1 MASSPCSPHS
11 TDIEELT
18 VQRPKRGS
26 MGKMS
31 RAITNIVLVGMLLAC
46 AACGPR
52 PSPAAKTELILGSSA
67 ADINT
72 LDPHFASGTADRT
85 LVAWIYGALVR
96 FPPGTIDAEALEPD
110 LAESWSASDDGLVWT
125 FKLRKGVQWHRGY
138 GEVTADDVVFS
149 LLKSSDPGRS
159 AYSSDYAAFDA
170 VEALDPYTVRIT
182 LKHRVPS
189 VLGLLSNYSGGFII
203 SRKAYEALGSEF
215 ARNPVGFGPFQFEAI
230 EPGVAVTFLAHK
242 AYFRGEPRLA
252 KVKYR
257 FLTSASAR
265 GLAFL
270 AGEIDAAAGA
280 ADQNW
285 LRHVKATPGATIDIF
300 EPSELNLLHVNT
312 KMPPFDN
319 ILVRQALAHAVDP
332 DRLPKYRG
340 AEFSRPAKS
349 VVPSD
354 NLGYTDDVPRYDFDP
369 AKARSLLRAAGY
381 PDGLAFNMIASQSP
395 GYYAELQIL
404 QANLKES
411 GITVTLQPA
420 EHATWHQLIRKDL
433 NPVVPYGAARFPI
446 ADVYLTQFFHSSS
459 SVGTP
464 TAVTNFSHCSVADKQ
479 IEAARVE
486 LDPQRRSE
494 LWKEAQR
501 LIVKA
506 VCAIPSSEGA
516 QVWVRNEQVD
526 WGFPLKASISLGPL
540 VTERTR
546 FVESTAN
553 VP

>member
-1 MASSPCSPHS
+1 MYGQKYWS
-11 TDIEELT
+11 L
-18 VQRPKRGS
+18 
-26 MGKMS
+26 GKMS
-31 RAITNIVLVGMLLAC
+31 RSIQKILLATMLLAGV
-46 AACGPR
+46 ACGPK
-52 PSPAAKTELILGSSA
+52 PLPAAKTELTLGSSA

-125 FKLRKGVQWHRGY
+125 FKLRQGVQWHRGY
-138 GEVTADDVVFS
+138 GEVNADDVVFS
-149 LLKSSDPGRS
+149 LLKSADPKRS

-170 VEALDPYTVRIT
+170 VEALDPYTVRIK

-203 SRKAYEALGSEF
+203 SRRAYEDLGSEF
-215 ARNPVGFGPFQFEAI
+215 ARKPVGFGPFQFEAI
-230 EPGVAVTFLAHK
+230 EPGVAVTFVPHK
-242 AYFRGEPRLA
+242 AYFRGKPQLTR
-252 KVKYR
+252 VKYR
-257 FLTSASAR
+257 FLSSASAR

-270 AGEIDAAAGA
+270 AGEIDAAAGS

-285 LRHVKATPGATIDIF
+285 LRHVKATPGAVIDIF

-319 ILVRQALAHAVDP
+319 ILVRRALAHAVDP
-332 DRLPKYRG
+332 SRLPQYRG

-354 NLGYTDDVPRYDFDP
+354 NLGYTSDVPRYEFDP
-369 AKARSLLRAAGY
+369 DRARSLLREAGY
-381 PDGLAFNMIASQSP
+381 PNGLAFNMIASQSP

-420 EHATWHQLIRKDL
+420 EHATWHQLIRKDV
-433 NPVVPYGAARFPI
+433 NPVVPYGASRFPI

-464 TAVTNFSHCSVADKQ
+464 SAVTNFSHCSVADEQ

-486 LDPQRRSE
+486 RDPQRRNE
-494 LWKEAQR
+494 LWKDAQR
-501 LIVKA
+501 LIIAA

-516 QVWVRNEQVD
+516 QVWVRNEKVD

-546 FVESTAN
+546 FVE
-553 VP
+553 

>member
-1 MASSPCSPHS
+1 MNRIPLKAM
-11 TDIEELT
+11 L
-18 VQRPKRGS
+18 
-26 MGKMS
+26 
-31 RAITNIVLVGMLLAC
+31 AAALLALT
-46 AACGPR
+46 ACGPK
-52 PSPAAKTELILGSSA
+52 PSPEAKTELTLGSSA

-72 LDPHFASGTADRT
+72 LDPHFASGSADRT

-96 FPPGTIDAEALEPD
+96 FAPGTIDPEKLEPD
-110 LAESWSASDDGLVWT
+110 LAESWSTSDDGLVWI
-125 FKLRKGVQWHRGY
+125 FKLRQGVQWHHGF

-149 LLKSSDPGRS
+149 LRKSADPTRS
-159 AYSSDYAAFDA
+159 AYSSDYAAVDA
-170 VEALDPYTVRIT
+170 VEALDPYSVRIK
-182 LKHRVPS
+182 LKYRVPS
-189 VLGLLSNYSGGFII
+189 LLGLLSNYSGGFII
-203 SRKAYEALGSEF
+203 SRKAYAKFGSDF
-215 ARNPVGFGPFQFEAI
+215 ARNPVGFGPFQYDSI
-230 EPGVAVTFLAHK
+230 ESGVAVTFVPNN
-242 AYFRGEPRLA
+242 AYFRGAPHLT

-257 FLTSASAR
+257 FLSSASAR

-270 AGEIDAAAGA
+270 AGEIDAAAGS

-319 ILVRQALAHAVDP
+319 ILVRRALAHAVDP
-332 DRLPKYRG
+332 NRLPRYRG

-354 NLGYTDDVPRYDFDP
+354 NIGYTDDVPRFDFDP
-369 AKARSLLRAAGY
+369 EKAKSLLREAGF
-381 PDGLAFNMIASQSP
+381 PNGLAFNMIASQSP

-411 GITVTLQPA
+411 GIMVTLQPA

-446 ADVYLTQFFHSSS
+446 ADVYLTQFFHSRS
-459 SVGTP
+459 SVGTA
-464 TAVTNFSHCSVADKQ
+464 TAVTNFSHCNVADEQ
-479 IEAARVE
+479 IDAARTE
-486 LDPQRRSE
+486 LDPQKRIE
-494 LWKEAQR
+494 LWHEAQR
-501 LIVKA
+501 LIIEA

-516 QVWVRNEQVD
+516 QVWVRNEKLD
-526 WGFPLKASISLGPL
+526 WGFPLQGSISLGPL

-546 FVESTAN
+546 FKE
-553 VP
+553 

>member
-1 MASSPCSPHS
+1 MQDRKHWCL
-11 TDIEELT
+11 E
-18 VQRPKRGS
+18 
-26 MGKMS
+26 KMR
-31 RAITNIVLVGMLLAC
+31 RALPTLLLASLSLAS
-46 AACGPR
+46 AACAPT
-52 PSPAAKTELILGSSA
+52 PSPMAKTEMTLGSSA

-110 LAESWSASDDGLVWT
+110 LAESWSTSDDGLVWT
-125 FKLRKGVQWHRGY
+125 FKLRRGVQWHRGY
-138 GEVTADDVVFS
+138 GEVTAEDVVFS
-149 LLKSSDPGRS
+149 LLKSADPSRS

-203 SRKAYEALGSEF
+203 SRKAYEALGSQF

-230 EPGVAVTFLAHK
+230 EPGVAVTFVAHD
-242 AYFRGEPRLA
+242 AYFRGKPRLT

-285 LRHVKATPGATIDIF
+285 LRHVKATPGARIDIF

-312 KMPPFDN
+312 KRPPFDN
-319 ILVRQALAHAVDP
+319 LLVRQALAHAVDP
-332 DRLPKYRG
+332 ERLPKYRG
-340 AEFSRPAKS
+340 AEFSRPARS

-354 NLGYTDDVPRYDFDP
+354 NLGYTADVPRYDFDP
-369 AKARSLLRAAGY
+369 AKARSLLREAGY
-381 PDGLAFNMIASQSP
+381 PNGLAFNMIASQSP

-411 GITVTLQPA
+411 GITVTLQPV

-464 TAVTNFSHCSVADKQ
+464 SAVTNFSHCNVADKQ

-486 LDPQRRSE
+486 RDPQRRAE

-501 LIVKA
+501 LIIAA
-506 VCAIPSSEGA
+506 VCAIPSNEGA
-516 QVWVRNEQVD
+516 QVWVRNEKVD
-526 WGFPLKASISLGPL
+526 WGFPLKASMSLGPL
-540 VTERTR
+540 VTERTGFAER
-546 FVESTAN
+546 TAN